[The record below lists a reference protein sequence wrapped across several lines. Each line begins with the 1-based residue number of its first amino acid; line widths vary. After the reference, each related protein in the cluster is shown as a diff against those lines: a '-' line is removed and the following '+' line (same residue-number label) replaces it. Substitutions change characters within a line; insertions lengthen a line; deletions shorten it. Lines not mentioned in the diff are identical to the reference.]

1 MKQSLTKFLKYVNDE
16 NASGDVSQL
25 KLKVRLEKIEEIWD
39 KFEIVQTEIEN
50 SNSSEVDSHA
60 EYREEFEENYY
71 KAVGK
76 ARQIIDNS
84 ERNAEQLT
92 N

>member
-1 MKQSLTKFLKYVNDE
+1 MEALKNKRKNMKQSLTKFLKYVNDE

-25 KLKVRLEKIEEIWD
+25 KVRLEKIEEIWD

-50 SNSSEVDSHA
+50 LDSSEVDSHA

-76 ARQIIDNS
+76 ARQIIDN
-84 ERNAEQLT
+84 
-92 N
+92 